1 MCFCSCVG
9 IVARG
14 IDLKTND
21 SVAVKVFKS
30 SVYGYNKKRDEN
42 LKEAEMINSV
52 DHENVISLI
61 EVIEDEWGIVL
72 IFPLMS
78 RTLHEEINA
87 ENFECTPQR
96 ARAVAIMLMSAIE
109 HMAQR
114 KILHRDLKPNNI
126 LVDANGNI
134 KICDFGLATKYSE
147 NEYFMQICGTYNY
160 MAPEMLLRFGYGNKV
175 DIWVC

>member
-114 KILHRDLKPNNI
+114 KILHRH
-126 LVDANGNI
+126 
-134 KICDFGLATKYSE
+134 
-147 NEYFMQICGTYNY
+147 
-160 MAPEMLLRFGYGNKV
+160 
-175 DIWVC
+175 